1 MISALYSNCPRSNPG
16 PQGGDITLPARAPTL
31 KYVEEGV
38 TRALKPP
45 LKKAPQFQ
53 RRLLS
58 ASATGETAFAEEV
71 VAIWLLLDCAASGS
85 ATPIRRTEPD
95 NRRLHKGGIRL
106 ISARKSRGLCKTAQ
120 VTEKRPPVEK
130 PAACGEYDS
139 G

>member
-71 VAIWLLLDCAASGS
+71 VAIWLLLDCAAIGS
-85 ATPIRRTEPD
+85 ATAIRRTELE

-106 ISARKSRGLCKTAQ
+106 ISARNRADCANSAGDRERAASGEAGGLW
-120 VTEKRPPVEK
+120 
-130 PAACGEYDS
+130 G
-139 G
+139 